1 MKKEQVING
10 VAIEESIYELDT
22 YTISDKYNNSVSLT
36 VEEIKALYHK
46 VELMN
51 SNKQKTV

>member
-10 VAIEESIYELDT
+10 VSIEESIYELDT
-22 YTISDKYNNSVSLT
+22 YTVTDKYGSNVSLT
-36 VEEIKALYHK
+36 TEEIKALYHK

-51 SNKQKTV
+51 LSKRKTV

>member
-10 VAIEESIYELDT
+10 VTIEETIYELDT
-22 YTISDKYNNSVSLT
+22 YTVTDKYGSNVSLT
-36 VEEIKALYHK
+36 TEEIKALYHK

-51 SNKQKTV
+51 LSKQQTV